1 MDGKDIAIRSLGSL
15 SSLLDSQVTEMGAQ
29 IESITKSTKNLVP
42 PSEYDALTKEQAITT
57 PSDFDQSQLI
67 AELYKARLE
76 LLMDIQKQEFFAEKI
91 QAMINESE
99 ELVRSIIEYYDTAEQ
114 SRKMEL
120 KGSKQR
126 FEKFKNDIL
135 GEKTNLLSLNSTHH
149 EESYQKAARGAHE
162 ALVAIRDGYDELLSK
177 KYKEDLGVLINRL
190 NKSFQSKIN

>member
-1 MDGKDIAIRSLGSL
+1 
-15 SSLLDSQVTEMGAQ
+15 MGAQ

-42 PSEYDALTKEQAITT
+42 PSEYDVLIKEQAITT

-126 FEKFKNDIL
+126 FEKFKNDVL

-162 ALVAIRDGYDELLSK
+162 ALVSIRDGYDELLSQ